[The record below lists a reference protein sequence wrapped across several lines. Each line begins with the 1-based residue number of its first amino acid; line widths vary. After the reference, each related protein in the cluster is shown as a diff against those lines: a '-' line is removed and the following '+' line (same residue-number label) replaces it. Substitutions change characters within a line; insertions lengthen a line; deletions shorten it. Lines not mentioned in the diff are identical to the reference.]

1 MSVIIMKKS
10 LYARCRRFSTFVG
23 LTGCLIGAVAAAQAA
38 AEPPPQSAAPAAEA
52 KADVA
57 GKSVVK
63 IVSTLRYPDRFQ
75 PWSKKAPVSASASGV
90 VIEGK
95 RILTTAHAVAYASD
109 VQIEVNE
116 AGDKVAATVAGFSPE
131 IDLAVLKLDD
141 EAFFNTHP
149 PLKRGGKLPQIK
161 DAVTAY
167 GFAEGASGVST
178 TKGIVSRIDFAAYS
192 IGSRGLRIQVDTPLS
207 PGISGGPA
215 VVGDTMIGLAFAPSG
230 KTEKFTYIN
239 PCEEIELF
247 LKGISQ
253 GSYHGRPSLDI
264 VVQDLQHPALRS
276 FLGVDK
282 AVHGVVVQ
290 QTGPLSADS
299 PLRKWDIITQVG
311 NTDLDDDG
319 MIQMT
324 NGIHLP
330 FTYLLSQTAVNGI
343 APMTVLRSGQ
353 LQHLS
358 VPVQSNPAHLLPGLN
373 GAYPNY
379 FVYGPLVFSDASQDL
394 FYDLVSSVT
403 SGSTALNGTLRL
415 LDQDTP
421 LVTRCDDLAKFD
433 GERLVVVTTFFQHK
447 LAGSYASP
455 VTQVVKAINGIPIKN
470 LGHLV
475 QVLRDSKEKFI
486 SIEFFGRYS
495 NTLVFP
501 REEMLTDTD
510 AILTDNNVHN
520 QGSPDVMAIWNARKK
535 E

>member
-1 MSVIIMKKS
+1 MAFRKDARRMSVIIMKKS

-239 PCEEIELF
+239 PGLTTSRPAF
-247 LKGISQ
+247 LPW
-253 GSYHGRPSLDI
+253 R
-264 VVQDLQHPALRS
+264 R
-276 FLGVDK
+276 
-282 AVHGVVVQ
+282 
-290 QTGPLSADS
+290 
-299 PLRKWDIITQVG
+299 
-311 NTDLDDDG
+311 
-319 MIQMT
+319 
-324 NGIHLP
+324 
-330 FTYLLSQTAVNGI
+330 
-343 APMTVLRSGQ
+343 
-353 LQHLS
+353 
-358 VPVQSNPAHLLPGLN
+358 
-373 GAYPNY
+373 
-379 FVYGPLVFSDASQDL
+379 
-394 FYDLVSSVT
+394 
-403 SGSTALNGTLRL
+403 
-415 LDQDTP
+415 
-421 LVTRCDDLAKFD
+421 
-433 GERLVVVTTFFQHK
+433 
-447 LAGSYASP
+447 
-455 VTQVVKAINGIPIKN
+455 
-470 LGHLV
+470 
-475 QVLRDSKEKFI
+475 
-486 SIEFFGRYS
+486 
-495 NTLVFP
+495 
-501 REEMLTDTD
+501 
-510 AILTDNNVHN
+510 
-520 QGSPDVMAIWNARKK
+520 
-535 E
+535 